1 MSVRKFREF
10 GVAALAGG
18 LVFIAVGASAQST
31 STAIP
36 DAQVESNVLR
46 ALASAPELSSQ
57 NIQSSTVYGTVTLT
71 GNVHD
76 ETMRTTAENLVARA
90 QGVQKVVDE
99 LALGDTPPPQPGDQ
113 AAQGDENG
121 PPPNGQQP
129 DGSQNNQMVLQ
140 SDGTYAPAP
149 NQAGAPPA
157 GQNMPNG
164 QNMQDQNGAPPPNGQ
179 NMQDQNG
186 APPPNGQNMQ
196 DQNGGAPPPPDGQP
210 QQGPPDGR
218 QPMDQNYGPPP
229 NGAPIPGGQRAGIPV
244 TVPPGSVLRIRINRG
259 LDSNHIQIGAPFDGT
274 VLTDIVADGEVA
286 VPRGATVS
294 GIVVGA
300 KKAGTFRGQG
310 ELSLQI
316 NSLTLGGQVYQLN
329 TDVWAE
335 NGRDKT
341 PGTVGATVGTSAFGA
356 LLGGLAGGGAGAAI
370 GAGVGAGVG
379 LAGSASTP
387 RGQIIIPP
395 ESVLTFRTAAPV
407 TVRTVS
413 EREMERLSFQAGP
426 QQPAGPPRVR
436 YSPYYGYY
444 GPPQ

>member
-1 MSVRKFREF
+1 MSVRTFRNV

-18 LVFIAVGASAQST
+18 LVFGAAGASAQGT
-31 STAIP
+31 STTLP
-36 DAQVESNVLR
+36 DAQVESNVLK

-76 ETMRTTAENLVARA
+76 ETMRTTAENLASRA

-99 LALGDTPPPQPGDQ
+99 LALGDTPPTQPGDQ
-113 AAQGDENG
+113 ADQGDQNG

-149 NQAGAPPA
+149 NQAGAPPD
-157 GQNMPNG
+157 G
-164 QNMQDQNGAPPPNGQ
+164 QNMQGQ
-179 NMQDQNG
+179 NAQN
-186 APPPNGQNMQ
+186 
-196 DQNGGAPPPPDGQP
+196 GAPPPPDGSQP

-218 QPMDQNYGPPP
+218 QPMDQNYGPPA

-244 TVPPGSVLRIRINRG
+244 TVPPGSMLRIRINRG

-274 VLTDIVADGEVA
+274 VLTDIIADGEVA

-294 GIVVGA
+294 GVVIGA
-300 KKAGTFRGQG
+300 KKAGAFKGQG
-310 ELSLQI
+310 ELSLQV

-329 TDVWAE
+329 TEVWAE

-356 LLGGLAGGGAGAAI
+356 LLGGLAGGGVGAAI
-370 GAGVGAGVG
+370 GAGAGAGVG
-379 LAGSASTP
+379 LAGSAATP

-407 TVRTVS
+407 TVKTVS
-413 EREMERLSFQAGP
+413 EREMERLNYQAGP
-426 QQPAGPPRVR
+426 QQPTGPPQVR
-436 YSPYYGYY
+436 YYSPYYGYY
-444 GPPQ
+444 YGPPR